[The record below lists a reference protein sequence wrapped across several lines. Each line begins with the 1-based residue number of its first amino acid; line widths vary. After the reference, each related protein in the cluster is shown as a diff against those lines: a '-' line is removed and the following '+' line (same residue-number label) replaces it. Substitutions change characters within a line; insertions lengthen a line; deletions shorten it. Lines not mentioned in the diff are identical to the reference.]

1 MYDEL
6 GYSREELMQAMTE
19 TYAVLIN
26 FVTSSEFKALCEEMG
41 ALPETD
47 RPQFVAEVILN
58 DSELRKRG
66 VLRADDILIQRSA
79 FGDRRPTLF
88 CVKKYLPLKFHNVW
102 QNVNFTFDNPF
113 FDEAISRDASIAWR
127 LPVRADVQ
135 SVLMAGGVN
144 LESVGDAFSIRPNE
158 FGGPG

>member
-6 GYSREELMQAMTE
+6 GYTREELSAAMRE
-19 TYAVLIN
+19 TYDVLID
-26 FVTSSEFKALCEEMG
+26 FVTSVEFKALCEEMERIS
-41 ALPETD
+41 ETD
-47 RPQFVAEVILN
+47 RPQFVADVILS
-58 DSELRKRG
+58 DSELQKRG
-66 VLRADDILIQRSA
+66 IQRPDDILIQRSA

-88 CVKKYLPLKFHNVW
+88 CVKKYLPLRFHNVW

-113 FDEAISRDASIAWR
+113 FDDAISRDASVAWR

-135 SVLMAGGVN
+135 SVLMAGGVD
-144 LESVGDAFSIRPNE
+144 LESVGDSFSIRPNE